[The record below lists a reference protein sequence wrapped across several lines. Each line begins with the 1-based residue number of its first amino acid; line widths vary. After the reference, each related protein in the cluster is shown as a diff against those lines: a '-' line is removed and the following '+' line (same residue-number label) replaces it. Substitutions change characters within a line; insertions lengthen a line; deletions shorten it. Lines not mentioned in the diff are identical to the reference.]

1 MRRFRPRRSSLQARR
16 AVGRVSER
24 IHFVLLSAQR
34 HSPPEIGALMGYH
47 AASVRTWLLAYREA
61 EVQSFAD
68 AYLAIALCFALAVV
82 MVPLMKKVGSP
93 GGR

>member
-1 MRRFRPRRSSLQARR
+1 LAR
-16 AVGRVSER
+16 
-24 IHFVLLSAQR
+24 
-34 HSPPEIGALMGYH
+34 
-47 AASVRTWLLAYREA
+47 WLLAYREA

-82 MVPLMKKVGSP
+82 MVPLMKMVGSP